1 MLILSIKTS
10 VFCVLTDMGS
20 SQYSYIVLYV
30 MDIGHTLFIGFEG
43 KHLQRQAMIVLDS
56 RYTKA
61 DNIVPSE
68 QSACDA

>member
-1 MLILSIKTS
+1 MFFVFSLIWAVHNTFIA
-10 VFCVLTDMGS
+10 
-20 SQYSYIVLYV
+20 QYVI
-30 MDIGHTLFIGFEG
+30 DIGHTLFIGFEG
-43 KHLQRQAMIVLDS
+43 KHLQRQTMIVLDS